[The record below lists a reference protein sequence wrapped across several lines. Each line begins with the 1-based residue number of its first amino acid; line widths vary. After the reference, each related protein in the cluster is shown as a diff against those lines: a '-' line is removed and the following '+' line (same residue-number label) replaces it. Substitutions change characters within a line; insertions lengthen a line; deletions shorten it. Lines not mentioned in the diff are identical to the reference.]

1 MILQK
6 LRPRVKPV
14 KFGKWEVQEF
24 EVSEDNA
31 ILFNFKESLHGT
43 TRTITSGK
51 YIKLA
56 HKGCL
61 VMSNTPAELSELS
74 PFERALKR
82 YAVDDKPILING
94 LGLGIALQVA
104 LFYPCSEIYIIEIDK
119 DLIKEISKYFPER
132 KIRFINAD
140 ALKYVAPKGL
150 KYSVVWH
157 DIWDT
162 ICLDNIPEM
171 TTLHR
176 KYGRR
181 CDWQSSWSK
190 DMIKIYCNRSWCR
203 LWCRRR
209 RDEIKQ

>member
-6 LRPRVKPV
+6 LSPRVKPV

-74 PFERALKR
+74 PFEWALKR
-82 YAVDDKPILING
+82 YAVDDKP
-94 LGLGIALQVA
+94 
-104 LFYPCSEIYIIEIDK
+104 K
-119 DLIKEISKYFPER
+119 
-132 KIRFINAD
+132 
-140 ALKYVAPKGL
+140 
-150 KYSVVWH
+150 
-157 DIWDT
+157 
-162 ICLDNIPEM
+162 M

-181 CDWQSSWSK
+181 CDWQSSWSR
-190 DMIKIYCNRSWCR
+190 DMIRI
-203 LWCRRR
+203 
-209 RDEIKQ
+209 